1 MVPGQLFALSLARTR
16 GIDPDKPRELS
27 KVTETR

>member
-1 MVPGQLFALSLARTR
+1 VPGQLFAVALARAR
-16 GIDPDKPRELS
+16 GLDPDQPRGLS